1 MVEASPHRM
10 PWNRG
15 REDHTFPHAGEVC
28 VMDECGRERC
38 VCVPTGNIDGE
49 AMCLLVVDGGTA
61 RDSRG
66 PVCRRSAPPEWRR
79 RRNEEGYWN
88 ARTHGY
94 DVNTPDHPGAVHHS
108 WWWRAPLV
116 KLDGPQPD
124 DEFSSCVG
132 HLLQGNERM
141 VSYGKLPSNLA

>member
-116 KLDGPQPD
+116 KLDGRNLMMSFFPAWDTYCRVTSEWYPT
-124 DEFSSCVG
+124 
-132 HLLQGNERM
+132 GNYL
-141 VSYGKLPSNLA
+141 VI